1 MIPVKMKRF
10 KRPPQCRSRYDGGP
24 LYAEVQDFLRRKPH
38 FDNLER
44 YLFNSPERL
53 SSKKPRHLVSD
64 SLPGCY
70 WFVPSPN
77 HWLESQ
83 HGVVRH
89 SQIPWNAARSE
100 EHTSELQSLTNL
112 VCRLLLEK
120 KK

>member
-77 HWLESQ
+77 QIGRASCRERVEIL
-83 HGVVRH
+83 VVAVH
-89 SQIPWNAARSE
+89 
-100 EHTSELQSLTNL
+100 LK
-112 VCRLLLEK
+112 EK
-120 KK
+120 GEKRGG